1 MITNKSKEVEISI
14 TISTNYSIIVSI
26 DLRLMDGMGISVG
39 FGSLGTLNPSQL
51 IKLQVGVNKIE
62 LLMPTDRLAV
72 GDYYIGLDI
81 TVPDIETCDRI
92 EKCFTFEVNRPP
104 ENNARRVLSQS
115 WGYGS
120 FEISLK
126 LLSSS

>member
-1 MITNKSKEVEISI
+1 MVNDRTNELEISI
-14 TISTNYSIIVSI
+14 VISTDYSRIVSI
-26 DLRLMDGMGISVG
+26 DVRIMDSMGIPVG

-51 IKLQVGVNKIE
+51 IKLQVGVNKIV
-62 LLMPTDRLAV
+62 LLMPTDRLAI

-81 TVPDIETCDRI
+81 TLPDIETYDRV
-92 EKCFTFEVNRPP
+92 EKCFAFEVNRPP
-104 ENNARRVLSQS
+104 VNNAKRVLSQS

-120 FEISLK
+120 FEIPLR